1 METSNFIKQE
11 NQKVANPNGDKAL
24 RAKEIDDDMY
34 GVFVGDLT
42 DEVDEKDLH
51 DFFSQVGN
59 VVKCKIIRNPQT
71 GLSKRYGFVH
81 FRSEEL
87 RQKAILELN
96 NCLFRGQPIMVRT
109 QHYKETDKCLVKP
122 GTRPTDVYIGNIP
135 RNLSKQDVLEE
146 VSKWDIPKVKDI
158 RTFRNESGCYCFLC
172 FATEKDAQMSLTLL
186 KDENNPRYLGGRSL
200 LIQGSTSS
208 VRNDLSS
215 EAQMQLMSETV
226 EDRQIKQQVDNMK
239 SALGGPCCPL
249 SERQLVLLE
258 KSQRTLYVRN
268 LHPNTTEKALHDKF
282 SNYGTI
288 RKVIIVTDRE
298 TKVPMG
304 YGFIEFVTAEACT
317 QASAQN
323 DCQLD
328 GQQLTLQ
335 ISRPPRDIHAIIT
348 AAGLT
353 DINGT
358 LLLQYRCPPPQQT
371 YYQHPKTGQLF
382 VGALE
387 HAPQYL
393 QQGYVLVQ
401 PQMSVPQTVLQPQIL
416 VAQNQQ
422 FAVQQQHALVQQG
435 VNQGLQNLQQQYL
448 VQPQLLNQQQL
459 LQQQQIQQQLQQ
471 QALQQQALQQQ
482 ALQQQSLLQQQQVQ
496 QSHLQNSQLSSQA
509 AQMQAAGQI
518 TQGQLQGMLQQSHM
532 LQNQQNG
539 QIAQNTAPGAMT
551 QQQLSSSPATA
562 SQTNQQAVLQRALSQ
577 AYPGS
582 LLQQVPT
589 SNLVQSAQGT
599 EHLILNQQRFNPY

>member
-11 NQKVANPNGDKAL
+11 SLTKMTTSNGEKL
-24 RAKEIDDDMY
+24 IRAKEIDDDMY

-42 DEVDEKDLH
+42 DDVDEKDLH
-51 DFFSQVGN
+51 DFFSQVGP

-135 RNLSKQDVLEE
+135 RNLNKQDVLEE

-172 FATEKDAQMSLTLL
+172 FATEKDANMSLTLL
-186 KDENNPRYLGGRSL
+186 KDESNPRYLGGRSL

-208 VRNDLSS
+208 VRNDLSD

-239 SALGGPCCPL
+239 SALGGPHCPL

-268 LHPNTTEKALHDKF
+268 LHPNTTEKALHEKF
-282 SNYGTI
+282 SSYGSI

-317 QASAQN
+317 QASAQA

-393 QQGYVLVQ
+393 QQGYVLVS
-401 PQMSVPQTVLQPQIL
+401 PQMQVPQTILQPQQIL
-416 VAQNQQ
+416 VANNQQ
-422 FAVQQQHALVQQG
+422 FAMQQQTAMTPMSPYQQ
-435 VNQGLQNLQQQYL
+435 NFSQQQFL
-448 VQPQLLNQQQL
+448 VQPQLINQQQVL
-459 LQQQQIQQQLQQ
+459 QQAQLQQLQQAQLQQAQLQQQHLLQAQQQMQQVQQPQLQNPQLQTQTASAAQLQQQQLQGQLQNQVLQNQPSGSLNSNASNPSTISAQSAGAANSQQ
-471 QALQQQALQQQ
+471 QALLQQALRQY
-482 ALQQQSLLQQQQVQ
+482 
-496 QSHLQNSQLSSQA
+496 
-509 AQMQAAGQI
+509 
-518 TQGQLQGMLQQSHM
+518 QGQ
-532 LQNQQNG
+532 
-539 QIAQNTAPGAMT
+539 
-551 QQQLSSSPATA
+551 
-562 SQTNQQAVLQRALSQ
+562 
-577 AYPGS
+577 
-582 LLQQVPT
+582 LLQQVPN
-589 SNLVQSAQGT
+589 SNTLVQSAQGA
-599 EHLILNQQRFNPY
+599 EHLMLNQQRFNPY